1 MNRFSGHFIPASN
14 AAARHAQSASSVGP
28 DSCELTSLSI
38 AEPGLAISL
47 DLATVS
53 AVWHRDG
60 ARSLLALGLRKG
72 SWGTRTRG
80 EAADL
85 TAALADDAPSALL
98 RLRGGWVILFV
109 DESRER
115 CLLAADRAATRPPCF
130 ARLPDRFVFGLT
142 ALDVVNCD
150 DRLDR
155 VRPQAIFDYLRSHF
169 IPAPATM
176 FEGVE
181 RLLPGE
187 YVELDH
193 GTVTRAKYWWPQYD
207 ERADAFDF
215 HARSAEFR
223 QLLEA
228 SVRSEA
234 DGAASGAFLSGG
246 TDSSTIAGMLGRVTG
261 APARTYSIGFDASGF
276 DEMAY
281 ARIAAKHF
289 GTAHHEYYVTPDD
302 LVRSIPEVAAAYDQP
317 FGNSSALP
325 AYYCARLGRAD
336 GVTRMLGGDGGD
348 ELFGGNTRYARQKLF
363 DAYSHVPAWA
373 RSAGTPLLHSAI
385 ARSIPLLRKAGSYV
399 EQASVPMPARLQ
411 TYNLLMHIGADR
423 LLVPEFLQAVNAS
436 SPAHDELHYYESC
449 RSDALVNRM
458 LYYDWKYTLADNDLP
473 KVVGTCNLAGV
484 AVGFPMLN
492 EELAAFANRLPVA
505 QKVRGLR
512 LRHFFK
518 AALRDF
524 LPPQII
530 AKKKHGFGLPFGVW
544 LVSHEPLRRF
554 AFGTLDALR
563 SRGIVRAR
571 FFDELLKA
579 RLDEHAS
586 YYGELVWIMMML
598 EQWFQAHRPGYVYR
612 A

>member
-1 MNRFSGHFIPASN
+1 MNRFSGHFLSN
-14 AAARHAQSASSVGP
+14 CDALPRRSVTSTVP
-28 DSCELTSLSI
+28 DSRQFTTLSI
-38 AEPGLAISL
+38 TEPGLAIRL

-53 AVWHRDG
+53 AVWHREG
-60 ARSLLALGLRKG
+60 ARSLLALGLRAG
-72 SWGTRTRG
+72 SFGTRSSG
-80 EAADL
+80 EASEL
-85 TAALADDAPSALL
+85 IAALAADAASALL
-98 RLRGGWVILFV
+98 RLRGGWMLLFV

-130 ARLPDRFVFGLT
+130 ASLPDRFVFGLT
-142 ALDVVNCD
+142 ALDVASCD
-150 DRLDR
+150 ERLDR

-176 FEGVE
+176 FDGVE

-187 YVELDH
+187 YVDVNR
-193 GTVTRAKYWWPQYD
+193 GTLTRAKYWSPRYD
-207 ERADAFDF
+207 VPTGPFDF
-215 HARSAEFR
+215 EARSAEFR

-261 APARTYSIGFDASGF
+261 APAKTYSIGFDAAGF

-289 GTAHHEYYVTPDD
+289 GTAHHEYYVTPGD
-302 LVRSIPEVAAAYDQP
+302 LVQSIPEVATAYDQP

-325 AYYCARLGRAD
+325 AYYCARLGRGD

-363 DAYSHVPAWA
+363 DAYSQVPAWLK
-373 RSAGTPLLHSAI
+373 SAGTPLLQSAV

-399 EQASVPMPARLQ
+399 EQARVPMPARLQ
-411 TYNLLMHIGADR
+411 TYNLLMHVGADR
-423 LLVPEFLQAVNAS
+423 LLTPEFLEAVDTS
-436 SPAHDELHYYESC
+436 SPAQEELRYYETC
-449 RSDALVNRM
+449 ASDALVNRM
-458 LYYDWKYTLADNDLP
+458 LYFDWKYTLADNDLP
-473 KVVGTCNLAGV
+473 KVVGTANLAGV

-505 QKVRGLR
+505 EKVRRLQ

-518 AALRDF
+518 AALHDF
-524 LPPQII
+524 LPPPII

-563 SRGIVRAR
+563 SRGIVRTR

-579 RLDEHAS
+579 RLDEHPS

>member
-1 MNRFSGHFIPASN
+1 MNRFSGHFITARN
-14 AAARHAQSASSVGP
+14 AESKHLPSASSVLA
-28 DSCELTSLSI
+28 DSCQVTSMSI
-38 AEPGLAISL
+38 AGPRLAVSL
-47 DLATVS
+47 DLATAT
-53 AVWHRDG
+53 AVWHREG
-60 ARSLLALGLRKG
+60 PRSLVAFGLRAG
-72 SWGTRTRG
+72 SWGTQSTR
-80 EAADL
+80 EAAEL
-85 TAALADDAPSALL
+85 AAALADDAPAALL
-98 RLRGGWVILFV
+98 RLRGGWVVLFV

-150 DRLDR
+150 ERLDR
-155 VRPQAIFDYLRSHF
+155 IRPQAIFDYLRSHF
-169 IPAPATM
+169 IPAPGTM

-187 YVELDH
+187 YVEVDS
-193 GTVTRAKYWWPQYD
+193 GTVNRAKYWSPQYD
-207 ERADAFDF
+207 ERTDAFDF
-215 HARSAEFR
+215 AARAAEFR

-261 APARTYSIGFDASGF
+261 MPARTYSIGFDASGF

-281 ARIAAKHF
+281 ARIAAKYF

-325 AYYCARLGRAD
+325 AYYCARLAGAD
-336 GVTRMLGGDGGD
+336 GVTKMLGGDGGD
-348 ELFGGNTRYARQKLF
+348 ELFGGNTRYARQKIF
-363 DAYSHVPAWA
+363 DAYSRTPTWL
-373 RSAGTPLLHSAI
+373 RSGSAPMLHSGI
-385 ARSIPLLRKAGSYV
+385 ARSTPLLRKAGSYV

-411 TYNLLMHIGADR
+411 TYNLLMRIGAER
-423 LLVPEFLQAVNAS
+423 LLTPEFLAAVDPS
-436 SPAHDELHYYESC
+436 SGAGEELTYYESC
-449 RSDALVNRM
+449 PADTLVNRM
-458 LYYDWKYTLADNDLP
+458 LFFDWKYTLADNDLP
-473 KVVGTCNLAGV
+473 KVMGTCNLAGI

-492 EELAAFANRLPVA
+492 EDLAAFANRLPVS
-505 QKVRGLR
+505 QKVRGLQ

-518 AALRDF
+518 TALRDF

-544 LVSHEPLRRF
+544 LVGHEPLRRF

-563 SRGIVRAR
+563 SRGIVRAG

-579 RLDEHAS
+579 RLEEHPS

-598 EQWFQAHRPGYVYR
+598 EQWFEAHRPEYVHR